1 MVAPR
6 GQRAAPLSK
15 TASPQ
20 TEQQLLS
27 LCIAGCW
34 LARQLLVFA
43 LLVVTEGFL
52 GKASATK
59 LFFFPGGRS
68 GEQSGRGR
76 SGWGAGGGQGRT
88 HAVERQR
95 LSNGGGPGAPPP
107 AQALLLLL
115 ICRPHPHPRHLL
127 HCCHRPRRHQSV
139 GASRCHA
146 HSCWRQDAGQVP
158 AGRLP
163 SAPRPKKRIPGSV
176 DGNAFN

>member
-15 TASPQ
+15 TPSPQ
-20 TEQQLLS
+20 TERQLLL

-34 LARQLLVFA
+34 LARQQLVFA

-76 SGWGAGGGQGRT
+76 SGWGTGGGQGRT

-95 LSNGGGPGAPPP
+95 LSSGGVPGAPGSGAAAAAAPIPTPGTCCTAATAPGDISQHEPGKWQHQPCRRGRVGPSRPP
-107 AQALLLLL
+107 SL
-115 ICRPHPHPRHLL
+115 RPTPQEMHTWLG
-127 HCCHRPRRHQSV
+127 RR
-139 GASRCHA
+139 
-146 HSCWRQDAGQVP
+146 
-158 AGRLP
+158 
-163 SAPRPKKRIPGSV
+163 KRI
-176 DGNAFN
+176 